1 MAPPRPGRYVS
12 GHRGPGAAITGRPGG
27 RASPL
32 WAAPVTG
39 ATAALPPCG
48 PRPSLGAIFKLRW
61 CRSHWAQREEPVRT
75 AGPQGDA
82 PRGEAATGTAVRLAR
97 GGGRRGPGGVA
108 GPPGRFPEGGSGGG
122 RRRDRPTVRPC
133 GGAAGPSRWLA
144 GWTRKCPG
152 EENGGST
159 FQAES
164 WKDDEAAPAHP
175 LRGARAAGFGV

>member
-12 GHRGPGAAITGRPGG
+12 GHRGPGAAITGQAGG

-82 PRGEAATGTAVRLAR
+82 PRGEAATGTTVRLAR
-97 GGGRRGPGGVA
+97 GGGGGRRGPAGSRGLRGGSPREEV
-108 GPPGRFPEGGSGGG
+108 GEGGAGTDPLSDRAAG
-122 RRRDRPTVRPC
+122 RRGRAT
-133 GGAAGPSRWLA
+133 GWLA
-144 GWTRKCPG
+144 G
-152 EENGGST
+152 
-159 FQAES
+159 
-164 WKDDEAAPAHP
+164 
-175 LRGARAAGFGV
+175 